1 MPSINDPKAANLVLV
16 TVSGGVASVYT
27 QGAVRVAVVDFDN
40 LSAGDAPPTLDRHTW
55 QALVSASGLEPGED
69 VLWAQTQPLAATAR

>member
-1 MPSINDPKAANLVLV
+1 MPSINDPQAADLVLV

-27 QGAVRVAVVDFDN
+27 QGSVRVAVVDFDN
-40 LSAGDAPPTLDRHTW
+40 LSAGDAPPTLDRQTW

-69 VLWAQTQPLAATAR
+69 VLWAQKQPLADTAR